1 MGKMGNIQKILFAI
15 FATCIL
21 ILGVYIVNFSEKNR
35 ELLNRNNSAI
45 EINDSSNR
53 VSLKNDSISFRN
65 DSIHFKNDS
74 IIIKLLKEKK

>member
-1 MGKMGNIQKILFAI
+1 MGHMGNIQKILFAI
-15 FATCIL
+15 FAACIL

-35 ELLNRNNSAI
+35 ELINKNNIAI
-45 EINDSSNR
+45 EINDSLHKK
-53 VSLKNDSISFRN
+53 SLEN